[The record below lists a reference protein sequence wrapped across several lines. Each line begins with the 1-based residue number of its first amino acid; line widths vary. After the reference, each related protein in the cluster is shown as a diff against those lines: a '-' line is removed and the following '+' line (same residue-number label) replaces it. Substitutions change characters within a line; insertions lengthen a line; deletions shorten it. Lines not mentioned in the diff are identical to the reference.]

1 MRSILGGVRKIPA
14 STDGLLMKK
23 LLMSLKIA
31 GMTAA
36 LLVAASPAAADPL
49 LTDAGASYQQGG
61 VSGGESVSF
70 SVVGPWGLKV
80 GDTFTEADFDRMG
93 VPKDAIQ
100 PSVNSDNLQPEIGRP
115 VSGGDSGSSDTDALQ
130 ALAADPYVFQ
140 TWTERDGRTVYLW
153 SDVNHKIVTVHNVTW
168 QVARTTTKYP
178 ESKIFE
184 GGTSYRYE
192 TPVNH
197 VTCSGWLIFRKC
209 KVTESVDVRTV
220 VNFREHYGKT
230 KGVVT
235 TYCIGYSGFCPTWV
249 REAGN
254 V

>member
-1 MRSILGGVRKIPA
+1 
-14 STDGLLMKK
+14 MKK
-23 LLMSLKIA
+23 LLQSLRIA

-36 LLVAASPAAADPL
+36 LLVAASPAAANPL
-49 LTDAGASYQQGG
+49 FADAGASYQQGD
-61 VSGGESVSF
+61 VNGGESVSF

-93 VPKDAIQ
+93 VPKDAIH
-100 PSVNSDNLQPEIGRP
+100 SSANSENLQPEIGRL
-115 VSGGDSGSSDTDALQ
+115 VSGGDTGASDTDVLQ
-130 ALAADPYVFQ
+130 ALASNPYVFQ

-178 ESKIFE
+178 RIKKFE

-197 VTCSGWLIFRKC
+197 VACSGWFIFRKC

-220 VNFREHYGKT
+220 VNFRAHYGKT

-235 TYCIGYSGFCPTWV
+235 TYCIGYPGFCPTWV
-249 REAGN
+249 REAAN
-254 V
+254 A